1 MVNIITV
8 VGFLTSFNV
17 AIVTSKASPIILFEL
32 ELNTDELLKNEGN
45 NIVLK
50 RSLDNL
56 GNDGNIMKRALRG
69 GPLDP
74 LGNGNIPKWSKKNS
88 HTRDYKRSLD
98 SLGNGNILKRAFG
111 PGSLDPLG
119 NGNIP
124 KWSKKNDNT
133 RDYKRSLDNVQFF
146 RIVG

>member
-1 MVNIITV
+1 MLNIITV
-8 VGFLTSFNV
+8 VGLLTSFNI
-17 AIVTSKASPIILFEL
+17 AIVTSRASPIILFEL
-32 ELNTDELLKNEGN
+32 NLNTHDELHKNEGN

-56 GNDGNIMKRALRG
+56 GNGNIMKRALRP

-74 LGNGNIPKWSKKNS
+74 LDNGNIPKWSKKNS

-124 KWSKKNDNT
+124 KWSKKNDKT